1 MKVEASEPYSTGL
14 VRFFWVLPSTREN
27 VLLPSRV
34 AVQAG
39 LDLNHGEKCF
49 VLKSGDLSTTA
60 KLHN

>member
-14 VRFFWVLPSTREN
+14 VREN